1 MKTVAMLAREKTQT
15 KTKKNHRISSVL
27 AAKCK
32 TQVAQQNFDIIVKT
46 YAYYNYKNRQT
57 KDSNI
62 MHQSMLSLRGGGGGA
77 FDFYKKKLFKSAT
90 FGHKHVIK
98 SQKMY
103 PVLTK
108 VWQHTNL

>member
-1 MKTVAMLAREKTQT
+1 MQKLPSMKTVAMLAREKTQT

-62 MHQSMLSLRGGGGGA
+62 MHQSMLSLRGGGGG
-77 FDFYKKKLFKSAT
+77 
-90 FGHKHVIK
+90 I
-98 SQKMY
+98 
-103 PVLTK
+103 
-108 VWQHTNL
+108 